1 MGDNSAGLLVHRFV
15 KRSLARRTHVALLL
29 GSILWVA
36 GPVTAADP
44 PDGHEMMLRVLKK
57 IESRTP
63 IENHYLGD
71 AGLRR
76 VQEKLAALPESATEM
91 DRFRLLVLAGFHNL
105 RIGRTAE
112 SIRNY
117 LEADKLLA
125 SVESELPREFV
136 DEAILQLAV
145 AYLRM
150 GENDNCV
157 HGSTNQSCLL
167 PIRGEGVHS
176 KQQGSRGAI
185 EHLTRLVERSPDH
198 ATARWLLNLAHMT
211 VGDYP
216 EKVPEKFLI
225 PPERFES
232 QKEFPRFSNVAPSLG
247 LDVMSMCGGAIV
259 DDFDNDGFLDVVVS
273 DWGTS
278 EQIRY
283 FKNNGDGS
291 FTERTEEAGLTGLY
305 GGLNLVQADYD
316 NDGDIDVLVL
326 RGAWLDRAGRHPN
339 SLLRNDG
346 KGNFRDVTGES
357 GLGSV
362 HYPTQTAGW
371 ADYDN
376 DGDLDLYI
384 GNETF
389 PSQLFHNN
397 GKGFFRDV
405 ARTAGVTNDRYA
417 KGVTWGDFNG
427 DRYPDVYVSNVEG
440 DNRLYRNNGD
450 GTFTDVAPA
459 AGVTGPTKSFPTWF
473 WDFNNDGAL
482 DIYVSSYEA
491 GVIYVA
497 SDYMG
502 TPLLVEPDHLY
513 QGDGKGKFREV
524 GKEMGLTR
532 ITQPMGSN
540 FGDVDHDGY
549 PDYYLGTGYPAYEG
563 LMPNLLFHNQRGEGF
578 ADVTTSA
585 DVGHLQ
591 KGHGVSFADLDND
604 GDEDI
609 FIELG
614 GSFPGDA
621 FANALFENPGFGN
634 HWLTLRL
641 VGDKSN
647 RFGVG
652 ARIRAEI
659 TEGDETRSVFKWV
672 NSGGSFGA
680 SPLRQQIGLGAAE
693 TIDVLEIFW
702 PTTGETQRF
711 ENVATDQFI
720 EITEGESE
728 FQKMEWRTTPFKV
741 AAGGQGRHHEL
752 STSP

>member
-1 MGDNSAGLLVHRFV
+1 MRRSLTFRGYLGLLP
-15 KRSLARRTHVALLL
+15 ALVFGVML
-29 GSILWVA
+29 
-36 GPVTAADP
+36 VTAADA
-44 PDGHEMMLRVLKK
+44 PDGHETMLRVLKK
-57 IESRTP
+57 VETRTAV
-63 IENHYLGD
+63 ENHYLGD
-71 AGLRR
+71 AGLVR
-76 VQEKLAALPESATEM
+76 VEQRLARLPESATDL
-91 DRFRLLVLAGFHNL
+91 DRFRLLALAGFHNL
-105 RIGRTAE
+105 RLGRTAE
-112 SIRNY
+112 SITSY
-117 LEADKLLA
+117 LQAYKLLPE
-125 SVESELPREFV
+125 VESEVPREFA

-157 HGSTNQSCLL
+157 HGQTNESCLL
-167 PIRGEGVHS
+167 PIRGTGVHR
-176 KQQGSRGAI
+176 KQQGSRNAI
-185 EHLTRLVERSPDH
+185 EYLTRLMEKSPDH
-198 ATARWLLNLAHMT
+198 ATGRWLLNLAHMT
-211 VGDYP
+211 VGGYP

-232 QKEFPRFSNVAPSLG
+232 QEEFPRFSNVAPNLG

-259 DDFDNDGFLDVVVS
+259 DDFDNDGFLDIVVAG
-273 DWGTS
+273 WGTS
-278 EQIRY
+278 EQLRY

-305 GGLNLVQADYD
+305 GGLNLKQADYD

-326 RGAWLDRAGRHPN
+326 RGAWLGRFGRHPN

-346 KGNFRDVTGES
+346 TGRFRDVTGEA

-389 PSQLFHNN
+389 PSQLFQNN

-405 ARTAGVTNDRYA
+405 ARTAGVTNDRFA
-417 KGVTWGDFNG
+417 KGVTWGDYDG
-427 DRYPDVYVSNVEG
+427 DRWPDIYVSNIDG
-440 DNRLYRNNGD
+440 DNRLYHNNGD
-450 GTFTDVAPA
+450 GTFTDVSPA
-459 AGVTGPTKSFPTWF
+459 AGTTGPKKSFPTWF

-513 QGDGKGKFREV
+513 QGDGKGGFREV
-524 GKEMGLTR
+524 SKQMGLTR

-578 ADVTTSA
+578 VEVSA
-585 DVGHLQ
+585 AAGVGHLQ
-591 KGHGVSFADLDND
+591 KGHSVAFADLDND

-609 FIELG
+609 FIEMG
-614 GSFPGDA
+614 GAFPGDA
-621 FANALFENPGFGN
+621 FMNVLFENPGFGN

-641 VGDKSN
+641 VGKKSN

-652 ARIRAEI
+652 SRIRAEI
-659 TEGDETRSVFKWV
+659 SEEGKKRSIYKWV

-680 SPLRQQIGLGAAE
+680 SPLRQQIGLGKAE
-693 TIDVLEIFW
+693 TIDVLEVFW

-711 ENVATDQFI
+711 ENVAADQFI
-720 EITEGESE
+720 EITEGESD
-728 FQKMEWRTTPFKV
+728 FRKMEWRTTPFKTSGSGQEGH
-741 AAGGQGRHHEL
+741 AAHQQAP
-752 STSP
+752 SVQ

>member
-1 MGDNSAGLLVHRFV
+1 MSLSLLSPGCRALI
-15 KRSLARRTHVALLL
+15 LAVLLGATPALL
-29 GSILWVA
+29 S
-36 GPVTAADP
+36 TAEA
-44 PDGHEMMLRVLKK
+44 PDGHQMMLAVLKK
-57 IESRTP
+57 IEARTGV
-63 IENHYLGD
+63 ENHYLGD
-71 AGLRR
+71 GGLRR
-76 VQEKLAALPESATEM
+76 IEEQLAASPESSTDL
-91 DRFRLLVLAGFHNL
+91 DRFRLLVLARFHNL
-105 RIGRTAE
+105 RLGRTAE
-112 SIRNY
+112 SITRY
-117 LEADKLLA
+117 LEADRLLP
-125 SVESELPREFV
+125 SIESQVPREFV

-167 PIRGEGVHS
+167 PIRGGGIHRKQEGS
-176 KQQGSRGAI
+176 LKAI

-198 ATARWLLNLAHMT
+198 ATGRWLLNLAHMT
-211 VGDYP
+211 VGSYP

-225 PPERFES
+225 PPERFASSE
-232 QKEFPRFSNVAPSLG
+232 KFPRFLNVAPNLG

-259 DDFDNDGFLDVVVS
+259 DDFDNDGFLDIVVS
-273 DWGTS
+273 GWGTS

-283 FKNNGDGS
+283 FKNNGDGG

-346 KGNFRDVTGES
+346 KGYFRDVTAES
-357 GLGSV
+357 GLGRV

-389 PSQLFHNN
+389 PSQLFRNN
-397 GKGFFRDV
+397 GKGLFSDV
-405 ARTAGVTNDRYA
+405 AGAAGVTNDRFA
-417 KGVTWGDFNG
+417 KGVTWGDYDG
-427 DRYPDVYVSNVEG
+427 DRFPDIYVSNIDG
-440 DNRLYRNNGD
+440 DNRLYHNNGD
-450 GTFTDVAPA
+450 GTFTDMAPA
-459 AGVTGPTKSFPTWF
+459 AGTTGPKKSFPTWF

-491 GVIYVA
+491 GVIYIA

-513 QGDGKGKFREV
+513 QGDGKGGFREV
-524 GKEMGLTR
+524 SKEMGMTR

-563 LMPNLLFHNQRGEGF
+563 LMPNLLFHNQRGKGF
-578 ADVTTSA
+578 ADVTAAA

-591 KGHGVSFADLDND
+591 KGHGVAFADLDND

-609 FIELG
+609 YAELG
-614 GSFPGDA
+614 GSFSGDA
-621 FANALFENPGFGN
+621 FMNALFENPGFGN
-634 HWLTLRL
+634 HWLTVRL
-641 VGDKSN
+641 AGKKSN

-652 ARIRAEI
+652 SRIRAEI
-659 TEGDETRSVFKWV
+659 TEDGEKRSVYKWV

-680 SPLRQQIGLGAAE
+680 NPLRLQIGLGKAD
-693 TIDVLEIFW
+693 TIDLLEVFW
-702 PTTGETQRF
+702 PATGETQRF
-711 ENVATDQFI
+711 ENVPADQFI
-720 EITEGESE
+720 EITESE
-728 FQKMEWRTTPFKV
+728 KDFRQMEWRTAPFKASANK
-741 AAGGQGRHHEL
+741 AAGHDTHNQQPP
-752 STSP
+752 TP